1 MNVIDYT
8 IITETYRMV
17 DQLLRI
23 DNANCDNLERL
34 NTHSVTQSNDV
45 VCKHVNANS
54 CVVYCFF

>member
-8 IITETYRMV
+8 IITKLTV
-17 DQLLRI
+17 WSTSCCV

-34 NTHSVTQSNDV
+34 NTHSVTQNNDV
-45 VCKHVNANS
+45 VCKHVNATS